1 MQQLP
6 GAGDADVGE
15 APFLL
20 QLIMRLHGPQVRE
33 DSLLHACQ
41 EYRVEFQALRGVQ
54 GHQGHHCMFFLPAG
68 ELVGV
73 SHQGDPLQERG
84 QRRIGLGHS
93 RRQCGVVLRCLL
105 CEIDGT
111 RRCGELCRHVHQ
123 LLQVL
128 QARLVLGICGVL
140 QLREVPGAGEH
151 RGEDRI
157 RGFSLGH
164 HHAVPLDQ
172 VDESA
177 DLFRRAG
184 GQPGCLVAA

>member
-1 MQQLP
+1 
-6 GAGDADVGE
+6 
-15 APFLL
+15 
-20 QLIMRLHGPQVRE
+20 
-33 DSLLHACQ
+33 
-41 EYRVEFQALRGVQ
+41 
-54 GHQGHHCMFFLPAG
+54 MFFLPAG
-68 ELVGV
+68 ELIGV

-93 RRQCGVVLRCLL
+93 RRQCGVVFLRCLL
-105 CEIDGT
+105 CKIDGA
-111 RRCGELCRHVHQ
+111 RRGGELRRHVHQ

-128 QARLVLGICGVL
+128 QACLVLRICGVL
-140 QLREVPGAGEH
+140 QLCEVPGPSEH

-184 GQPGCLVAA
+184 GQPGCLVTA